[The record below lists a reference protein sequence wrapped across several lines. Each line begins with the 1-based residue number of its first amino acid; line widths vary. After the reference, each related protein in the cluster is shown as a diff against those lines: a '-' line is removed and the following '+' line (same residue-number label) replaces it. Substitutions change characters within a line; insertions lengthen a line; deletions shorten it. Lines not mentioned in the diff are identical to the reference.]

1 MLTGEIIDW
10 FEMKILNGEKL
21 SQWAE
26 QLLMEGRDTPEIC
39 MAAASP
45 DAHWEDVHRWFV
57 TICRQLGISDQIDRE
72 AMQVKERVMID
83 EYRKGLRKGADLLK
97 RFNGLQKRIGFP
109 EIVIYRL
116 MPDARDG
123 TNASGYYSLD
133 SGLTGEQLE
142 QAIRPYFEKAG
153 IYAA

>member
-10 FEMKILNGEKL
+10 FEMKILNGQKL

-26 QLLMEGRDTPEIC
+26 QLLVEGHDTRDIC

-83 EYRKGLRKGADLLK
+83 EYRQGLRKGADLLK
-97 RFNGLQKRIGFP
+97 RFNALRKQIGFP
-109 EIVIYRL
+109 ELVIYRII
-116 MPDARDG
+116 PDAPDG

-142 QAIRPYFEKAG
+142 EAIRPYFEKAG
-153 IYAA
+153 IYVT